1 MGIVESQR
9 TIVGVSP
16 ALLHVLSSHDGS
28 LFFRRK
34 QDSSPIFVVEH
45 FCQGPRVAGRLAAN

>member
-9 TIVGVSP
+9 TVVDVSL
-16 ALLHVLSSHDGS
+16 ALLHVPSSHDGS
-28 LFFRRK
+28 PFFRRK

-45 FCQGPRVAGRLAAN
+45 FCQGPPAAGRLAAN